1 MTTFC
6 PACGNSMTA
15 DDKFCRACGRQ
26 VPAASGSPTQPGA
39 PIGPPETS
47 GKAVVSL
54 VCGLLFFIPLA
65 FVVAIVFGHL
75 ALSEIRKSAGRLRGD
90 GIAIAGLVLGYLWI
104 AAIPIILI
112 IAAIAIPNLL
122 RARMA
127 ANESSALAS
136 IRALNTA
143 EMAYSQSHADKG
155 YTCAL
160 SDLAEDRLID
170 SSLANGR
177 KRGYAIDLMECSP
190 GDQGGGANAKY
201 RVWAHPLVSNQ
212 TGVRSFCSD
221 ESLAIKAHPGD
232 SAQHCFEDGTLLQ

>member
-6 PACGNSMTA
+6 PACGNSMTV

-26 VPAASGSPTQPGA
+26 VSATSGSPTPPGA
-39 PIGPPETS
+39 PLGPPETS

-65 FVVAIVFGHL
+65 FVAAIVFGHL

-90 GIAIAGLVLGYLWI
+90 GMAIAGLVLGYLWI
-104 AAIPIILI
+104 AGIPIILI

-127 ANESSALAS
+127 ANESSAVAS
-136 IRALNTA
+136 IRTLNTA

-170 SSLANGR
+170 NTLLNGR
-177 KRGYAIDLMECSP
+177 KNGYAIDLMECSP
-190 GDQGGGANAKY
+190 GDQGAANAKY
-201 RVWAHPLVSNQ
+201 RVWAHPLRSNQ

-221 ESLAIKAHPGD
+221 ESLAIRADPGD
-232 SAQHCFEDGTLLQ
+232 SAQHCFENGTILQ